1 MIKSITY
8 FLALFCAI
16 IPNLANS
23 QTPNINE
30 DKFGDLYN
38 SQNLNYFYKSL
49 NNKKPI
55 HILWLGD
62 SHTAS
67 DFISGGAR
75 DTLQIELGNA
85 GRGFIDAGIPYK
97 GFSPQHVQ
105 ITTEPELKTLKSFP
119 LSKSDGGPFG
129 LGGYRAVQSD
139 KETYKI
145 IFEHNY
151 DNFAICSRA
160 LLMKDNVVLKAAKP
174 ENDHITCAKMQF
186 NSRSSAGA
194 DLVINGSKKF
204 DIEIASIGVWNN
216 HSGVVLSSFGVPGS
230 TLKDLA
236 ARDDISIKNQIAVL
250 PPSLIILAYG
260 TNEGFSDNFNAD
272 EYKNLLADQIKR
284 FKVLA
289 PHADILLLLAPDANK
304 AALNRGEDVSCK
316 TLPSDLVIKYPQI
329 SHDEL
334 GAGYYIPPNLAKVR
348 NAQIEFAKSMNI
360 AYWDWHNA
368 MGGDCSA
375 ANLSLLENR
384 EIAGDRVH
392 FTKIGGTKIGQ
403 KLADDI
409 LSAIKYRLRH

>member
-1 MIKSITY
+1 MIKSISY
-8 FLALFCAI
+8 FLAFLGFL
-16 IPNLANS
+16 IPVLANS
-23 QTPNINE
+23 QTPASNDNV
-30 DKFGDLYN
+30 FG
-38 SQNLNYFYKSL
+38 NLHNAQSLTSFYKSL

-75 DTLQIELGNA
+75 DALQANLGNA
-85 GRGFIDAGIPYK
+85 GRGFIDGGIPYK
-97 GFSPQHVQ
+97 GFNPQHVQ

-129 LGGYRAVQSD
+129 LGGYRAIMAPNG
-139 KETYKI
+139 TYTI
-145 IFEHNY
+145 TYEHSY

-160 LLMKDNVVLKAAKP
+160 LITKDNIALTNVKT
-174 ENDHITCAKMQF
+174 ENDHITCATSQI
-186 NSRSSAGA
+186 NSNQEAEA
-194 DLVINGSKKF
+194 IFTIKGSEKF
-204 DIEIASIGVWNN
+204 DNQIASVGMWDN
-216 HSGVVLSSFGVPGS
+216 HSGIVLSSFGVPGS
-230 TLKDLA
+230 TLKDLS

-250 PPSLIILAYG
+250 PPSLIIIAYG
-260 TNEGFSDNFNAD
+260 TNEGFSDTFNAD

-284 FKVLA
+284 FKKLA

-304 AALNRGEDVSCK
+304 AALNRGDDVSCK
-316 TLPSDLVIKYPQI
+316 NLSPELAGKYPQI
-329 SHDEL
+329 SRDEL
-334 GAGYYIPPNLAKVR
+334 GAGFYIPPNLAKVR

-360 AYWDWHNA
+360 AYWDWYNA

-375 ANLSLLENR
+375 SNLSLLQDR

-392 FTKIGGTKIGQ
+392 FTKIGGTKMGQ

-409 LSAIKYRLRH
+409 LAAIKYRLRH